1 MSVSSTY
8 DIDRAANELISRL
21 ADAGRENEAAMLRS
35 AIENGSTATEIL
47 MALRFSMERIAGT
60 DAIVPDDVL
69 FSTLRRELER
79 ALRD

>member
-8 DIDRAANELISRL
+8 DIYRAANAFISRL
-21 ADAGRENEAAMLRS
+21 ADAGHENEAAMLRS
-35 AIENGSTATEIL
+35 AIENGATGTEIL
-47 MALRFSMERIAGT
+47 MALRFSMERIAAAG
-60 DAIVPDDVL
+60 AIAPDDVL